1 MKELAAIVGE
11 GSQASNSISNKA
23 LASRHPAH
31 PKPAPP
37 TYRTVE
43 QLHFPRVLKVRNS
56 EERPEGWRPQTA
68 QSPLAVPFE
77 FRSENPVHVHPGK
90 SAFHMI
96 AKNRRKPWAA

>member
-23 LASRHPAH
+23 LVSFRSINRNLE
-31 PKPAPP
+31 PP

-43 QLHFPRVLKVRNS
+43 QLHFPRVLKVKNS
-56 EERPEGWRPQTA
+56 EERPEGWRPRTA
-68 QSPLAVPFE
+68 QGPLAVPFE

-90 SAFHMI
+90 SGFHMI
-96 AKNRRKPWAA
+96 AKIRRKPWAA